1 MPDAARL
8 VGAVGLGILGLVVS
22 LMVMDL
28 FEEDTN
34 FGWFVYVNVAVGLSV
49 GWVFVGGRMGR
60 GWTSA
65 FNVGLTGGVVLVFWG
80 LFIQS
85 CNEMV
90 RLAMKNRYDGAG
102 EALTAIFEIGAE
114 WGILMSTAPIW
125 GTVLIGGVVV
135 GLATEYAWRS
145 WR

>member
-1 MPDAARL
+1 MPDAAKL
-8 VGAVGLGILGLVVS
+8 VGAMGLAILAFVVS
-22 LMVMDL
+22 GMVMRL

-34 FGWFVYVNVAVGLSV
+34 FGWFVHVNVLLGLAV
-49 GWVFVGGRMGR
+49 GWVFIGRRAGR

-65 FNVGLTGGVVLVFWG
+65 VNVGLTGGVVLVFWG

-85 CNEMV
+85 CNEMT

-102 EALTAIFEIGAE
+102 EALTAVFEIGAE
-114 WGILMSTAPIW
+114 WVILMSTIQIW
-125 GTVLIGGVVV
+125 GTVAIGGVLT
-135 GLATEYAWRS
+135 GIATEIAWRR